1 MDSPPP
7 TGGVGPPLVSR
18 TNFED
23 YELDSDDDLDED
35 YVLGN
40 LDASDYDD
48 DDDSDEDDSDD
59 DENENDTSRQ
69 RVVEREEMED
79 TDSDVSLED
88 EDFSALIDEVMM
100 ADEDSRG
107 FSNLNEATAG
117 TSSTPQRRGAQ
128 RSGRDMSTMDAYG
141 MSRMLLGTPTRGR
154 GGRTRARGGV
164 PASLFDE
171 TSRGSAGGA
180 GWIPSALNSP
190 ATRAAGAA
198 MDMLYYDIDD
208 EDLAAVDAIAR
219 RTRAHVSLADRAL
232 DELEMPTDEA
242 LEEAEFEFLDE
253 ENEYAN
259 FLSAL
264 NILEEPNA
272 LAELE
277 AGVGG
282 GVDAD
287 EDDDDEDDNDDDYA
301 EEDPKAAEL
310 ELRVREERRA
320 AARAGA
326 ASVPQSVLR
335 RSERLGE
342 GETVEEH
349 PAQARIRVRKLWQTA
364 HDAFTPGQFSRLHQ
378 QIHQHSQLLLQS
390 YAIVATREDSVALTR
405 TLFALISNLQTAG
418 SMTFHRKQLAG
429 HEPHDASIFKPTPPV
444 ASWYHAPREKVYT
457 FLQCEPLKAAV
468 DFVTDIN
475 ALGFIDGPELW
486 RKPTFLHEFTKRK
499 MRGAGA
505 QQLKEFP
512 NSKSHVRMDSLFRD
526 AERPIEDVLNE
537 YSNAKQAKVAE
548 TKDARWKPI
557 PWGVFDVA
565 KRYIGRILPDPS
577 ILIGAGP
584 YPTHKSPTFLGTE
597 DSLLAYAIRI
607 HGNDYETI
615 QRTLLV
621 AHTIE
626 DIRGRVRN
634 CLNDGKL
641 HEVNVVKQ
649 AYEYGM
655 RPLDENEIAVI
666 QRTFS
671 DHRADVNVETYL
683 PKVWEDVCKR
693 LSHRQAKSTYR
704 VWRRQIRIGEHI
716 SMRDALLLPRLSMR
730 RGKRYVRTGRPAGRP
745 RKRPLAESNAQGTA
759 TERRTDTDGVVR
771 EHVDDSDSED
781 RAAYERDELSDSDSD
796 DERRPGTARATQ
808 RPTGTNTTAANT
820 TTGKRLPALASWT
833 EAQDHALV
841 SAAAFA
847 EPFESLLAPGAP
859 CAGRSLDALII
870 RYNQLKAVRGRAN
883 THPSSVGLP

>member
-7 TGGVGPPLVSR
+7 RGVGPPAVSR

-48 DDDSDEDDSDD
+48 DSEVDDEDDD
-59 DENENDTSRQ
+59 DEDENDRSRQ
-69 RVVEREEMED
+69 RVEREEMED

-107 FSNLNEATAG
+107 ISNFNEATAG
-117 TSSTPQRRGAQ
+117 TSSTPQRRGTT
-128 RSGRDMSTMDAYG
+128 RSGTAAGRDLSSIDAYG

-154 GGRTRARGGV
+154 GGRTRRGAV
-164 PASLFDE
+164 PPSLFDE

-198 MDMLYYDIDD
+198 MDMLLYDIDD
-208 EDLAAVDAIAR
+208 EDLAAADAIAR

-264 NILEEPNA
+264 NILEQPNA

-287 EDDDDEDDNDDDYA
+287 ADDDDDDNDDDYA

-335 RSERLGE
+335 RSERLGD

-364 HDAFTPGQFSRLHQ
+364 HEAFTPGQFTRLHQ
-378 QIHQHSQLLLQS
+378 QIYQHSQLLLQS
-390 YAIVATREDSVALTR
+390 YAVVATREDSVALTR
-405 TLFALISNLQTAG
+405 TLFVLISNLQTAG
-418 SMTFHRKQLAG
+418 AMTFHRKQLAR
-429 HEPHDASIFKPTPPV
+429 HEPHDASIFKPTPTV

-457 FLQCEPLKAAV
+457 FLQCEPLKASV

-486 RKPTFLHEFTKRK
+486 RKPTLLHEFTKRK
-499 MRGAGA
+499 VGGAGA
-505 QQLKEFP
+505 QQLKEWP

-526 AERPIEDVLNE
+526 AERSIEDVLNE

-548 TKDARWKPI
+548 TKDDRWKPI
-557 PWGVFDVA
+557 PWQVFDVA

-584 YPTHKSPTFLGTE
+584 YPTHKSPKFLGTD
-597 DSLLAYAIRI
+597 DSLLAYGLRI

-621 AHTIE
+621 AHTID
-626 DIRGRVRN
+626 DIRCRVRN
-634 CLNDGKL
+634 CLNDKKR
-641 HEVNVVKQ
+641 HEVNAVKE

-671 DHRADVNVETYL
+671 EHRADIDIETYL
-683 PKVWEDVCKR
+683 PKVWKDVCER
-693 LSHRQAKSTYR
+693 LSHRQPKSTYR
-704 VWRRQIRIGEHI
+704 VWRRQIRIGEHM
-716 SMRDALLLPRLSMR
+716 SMHDALLLPRLSMR
-730 RGKRYVRTGRPAGRP
+730 RKRYVRRGRPVGRP
-745 RKRPLAESNAQGTA
+745 RKRPLAESNAQGTH
-759 TERRTDTDGVVR
+759 TERQVDADGVVR

-796 DERRPGTARATQ
+796 DERRPRTARQTQ

-820 TTGKRLPALASWT
+820 TAGKRLPALASWT
-833 EAQDHALV
+833 DAQDHALV

-870 RYNQLKAVRGRAN
+870 RYNQLKAARGRVIGN
-883 THPSSVGLP
+883 HSVGFP